1 MSAYANLTAAQELI
15 RDPQN
20 WTKNAYARFANGRE
34 TGNLN
39 EACKW
44 CSVGAVLKVTGRPV
58 EAESLSEF
66 DYLGRAIND
75 MKAGA
80 VPEFNDSHNHAE
92 VMWMFDKAREL
103 ARADDV

>member
-1 MSAYANLTAAQELI
+1 MSVYANLTAAQELI

-34 TGNLN
+34 TSNLDD
-39 EACKW
+39 ACKW
-44 CSVGAVLKVTGRPV
+44 CSIGAVLKVMGQTV
-58 EAESLSEF
+58 AAEELVEF

-75 MKAGA
+75 TKFGG
-80 VPEFNDSHNHAE
+80 VPDFNDSHSHSE

-103 ARADDV
+103 ARADNV